1 MDALRLFIALPV
13 RPDPPLRALLGAWAA
28 HRAWLK
34 PVAPEQLHVT
44 LRFLGLCPAERVPA
58 LGQAIDRAV
67 RAAGVPAVVL
77 PFAGLAGLPPGG
89 GRPLRVLYAD
99 LADAAPIA
107 ALEPPVARRDRAFRA
122 HLTLA
127 RVKGSAVRRRSGKM
141 PDPAPAAR
149 RLLATHADA
158 DLGRFRADMVHL
170 IASRLTP
177 AGPVHRTLHA
187 VPLSA
192 RAGRA

>member
-107 ALEPPVARRDRAFRA
+107 AL
-122 HLTLA
+122 
-127 RVKGSAVRRRSGKM
+127 
-141 PDPAPAAR
+141 
-149 RLLATHADA
+149 
-158 DLGRFRADMVHL
+158 
-170 IASRLTP
+170 
-177 AGPVHRTLHA
+177 
-187 VPLSA
+187 
-192 RAGRA
+192 